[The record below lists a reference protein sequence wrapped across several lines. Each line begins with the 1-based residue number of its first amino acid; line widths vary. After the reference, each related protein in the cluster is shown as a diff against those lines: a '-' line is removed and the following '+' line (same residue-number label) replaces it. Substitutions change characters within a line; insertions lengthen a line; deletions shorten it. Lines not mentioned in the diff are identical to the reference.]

1 MLADHPLSTVLL
13 VTDLDAAHRFYHQQL
28 GLPILE
34 RDATRLVV
42 ASGDTQLALSLSTVG
57 TADTQTQAFWRV
69 TDLAAELDQLRQ
81 RGVVTQEYDDDGLTT
96 TNGIADVGFALA
108 AWITDPF
115 ANTLGLLQHTPTAG

>member
-1 MLADHPLSTVLL
+1 MLADHPLDTVLL

-34 RDATRLVV
+34 RDEHRLVV
-42 ASGDTQLALSLSTVG
+42 ASAGTQLTLSLSSAG

-69 TDLAAELDQLRQ
+69 TDLDAELDELRQ
-81 RGVVTQEYDDDGLTT
+81 KGVVIDEFDQDGLTT
-96 TNGIADVGFALA
+96 TNGIADVEFALA

-115 ANTLGLLQHTPTAG
+115 GNTLGLLQHLPTGG